1 MEATKSHIL
10 PSASWR
16 TMKAGGIIQSESEAW
31 ESLADG
37 LSLSVSLKAKEPG
50 APVSKSKRWKSENK
64 LIWPSSSCFFCL
76 SPQRIGW
83 CPPTGMREMCFTQS
97 TDSDDNPVQ
106 KHPYRHT
113 QNNVLPAIW
122 ASLSYL
128 GSCNLTH
135 RIHHHRRLSILVL
148 VLSMPTIPSKEN
160 VPVAANGIISFFFM
174 AE

>member
-1 MEATKSHIL
+1 MEAMKSHNL

-16 TMKAGGIIQSESEAW
+16 TRKAGGVIQSESEAW
-31 ESLADG
+31 ESLAEG
-37 LSLSVSLKAKEPG
+37 LSLSVSLKAQEPG
-50 APVSKSKRWKSENK
+50 APVSKSRSWKSENK
-64 LIWPSSSCFFCL
+64 LIWPSSSCLFCL
-76 SPQRIGW
+76 SPQWVGW
-83 CPPTGMREMCFTQS
+83 CPPAGMRERCFTQS
-97 TDSDDNPVQ
+97 TDSDANLIE
-106 KHPYRHT
+106 KCPYRHT

-128 GSCNLTH
+128 GSCNLTY

-148 VLSMPTIPSKEN
+148 VLSMPTIPPKEN